1 MALVPHGRMGHG
13 PLVAIAVVLAY
24 GEGTEMKISTLQL
37 GIMAFCSAFV
47 TLAGLVCAAPFA
59 SAQTSGTA
67 RATVPIRSSQLAR
80 SSGSVTGSS
89 EPLLLVHGYT
99 DNCISAFSPETIN
112 SNTQSPPAGP
122 KGLAGAD
129 QALTSARFTNL
140 VAVGYY
146 TNETNQGS
154 NSESANGCLSTAAAP
169 GAKQTAAVTDAPDV
183 GSTPSGADSS
193 SDKCQSI
200 PHTHL
205 DGSTKVDDTGTINDP
220 IRHIACR
227 LAWYIYDFYTKN
239 GLSVRILAHS
249 MGGLVVRDAI
259 AESGHVSPFPPALL
273 MVDRVV
279 TVATPHGGLNDQ
291 YLANANLFA
300 PSTEVN
306 DMAVG
311 SAFMNLMDANQD
323 PQGAGGTFWGLIG
336 GSQSCNSAIPNAAVN
351 SMPLLVQQI
360 HPSCEETSSASGG
373 LLYTGYTSG
382 DGIVQASSQLGMKAD
397 VKVLY
402 GMVDHVDSQGML
414 TSDTADAATQYGHE
428 WHSGGSWWIISA
440 YIQGPFYLNDNGT
453 TLTKAWVCSA
463 ACASTASSNPLG
475 DMNLGNN
482 TAIAVSP
489 ALGEMAQ
496 LLSTPGFTVG
506 HAKLAGNDYPYDGLG
521 QFEHQ
526 SLNDPWHEYDGQCD
540 SFAAWKVYEN
550 LGGTARANPAMI
562 PDASFSPTD
571 KGISPVVGYAGAG
584 APASNWGDAKDW
596 GAKAA
601 SLGYTV
607 DDNPSPGSIAWW
619 SDNGTGMSVGHV
631 GYVTDVYPDGS
642 VTIESYNLRVNGEYS
657 VIHMNQNGVDDT
669 SFNLPAFHVVWPTG
683 FIHIGDSA
691 ANIVQPP
698 QPAPSQGWGYPHNTY
713 GPGSGGSF
721 TLAGS
726 AYPNTV
732 HGWYTD
738 TGHGDIGDE
747 QWTNTHPGAADSTA
761 TWSPSLAADAC
772 YEIDT
777 FVPDNWS
784 NNAAALYQVTDLYF
798 GISLV
803 PVDENKTT
811 NDWVSLGVFKAHDDG
826 TLPVTLVDQGAG
838 GGQVAADAMRFI
850 QQANCDGVV
859 RTSATAAYGNGMAL
873 SGSPYPGTLDGWYS
887 ASGHGQLG
895 DEYYTYTNGMTSSSS
910 ASWTAWVVPSACY
923 EVLAYVPDEYSNDY
937 QAIYT
942 VTSASGGTPTVTIDE
957 NAYTNNFAS
966 LGVYRATSG
975 GYLDVALTDQSLK
988 NGDAYVA
995 ADTMS
1000 FVNIACP
1007 STVEGATY
1015 PALTEGPGSPLSQ
1028 FSLGSDWY
1036 NRFGHGDLGYEKW
1049 TNTNGS
1055 TAVSTA
1061 TWTFTGLPANTTY
1074 YACAYIPDNYA
1085 NNTAAHYQGFVGTST
1100 SPYFFTYIN
1109 QAATTG
1115 WMILGLLYTDTTGKL
1130 TVTLDDTGSPAGSY
1144 TAADAIRLQTT
1155 YPC

>member
-1 MALVPHGRMGHG
+1 
-13 PLVAIAVVLAY
+13 
-24 GEGTEMKISTLQL
+24 
-37 GIMAFCSAFV
+37 MAFCAAFL
-47 TLAGLVCAAPFA
+47 TLASLVWAGP
-59 SAQTSGTA
+59 SALAGTSGTA
-67 RATVPIRSSQLAR
+67 RATGPAAGARPTARAHLAA
-80 SSGSVTGSS
+80 TGSS
-89 EPLLLVHGYT
+89 EPLLLIHGYT
-99 DNCISAFSPETIN
+99 DNCIAAFSPENIT

-129 QALTSARFTNL
+129 QVLGAAGFTNL

-154 NSESANGCLSTAAAP
+154 NSESSNGC
-169 GAKQTAAVTDAPDV
+169 QAAVTDAADV
-183 GSTPSGADSS
+183 GSTPSGGDSS
-193 SDKCQSI
+193 SDKCLSI
-200 PHTHL
+200 PHTHVN
-205 DGSTKVDDTGTINDP
+205 GSTTVDDTGTKDDP

-227 LAWYIYDFYTKN
+227 LAWYIYDTYTKN
-239 GLSVRILAHS
+239 GQSVRILAHS

-259 AESGHVSPFPPALL
+259 AESGRTSPFPPALL
-273 MVDRVV
+273 KVDRVV
-279 TVATPHGGLNDQ
+279 TVATPHGGLDGQ
-291 YLANANLFA
+291 YLANAQTFNG
-300 PSTEVN
+300 STEVN

-311 SAFMNLMDANQD
+311 SAFMNLMNANQD

-336 GSQSCNSAIPNAAVN
+336 GSQSCNSAISNSAFY
-351 SMPLLVQQI
+351 SMPYLVQQT
-360 HPSCEETSSASGG
+360 HPSCEELTQSNGIPA
-373 LLYTGYTSG
+373 YTGYTSG
-382 DGIVQASSQLGMKAD
+382 DGIIQASSQLGMKAD

-402 GMVDHVDSQGML
+402 GMVDHVDSNANL
-414 TSDTADAATQYGHE
+414 TSVTADAATQYGHE
-428 WHSGGSWWIISA
+428 WGSGFTWWLGISA
-440 YIQGPFYLNDNGT
+440 YVQGPFYLNDNGT
-453 TLTKAWVCSA
+453 ALTRAWVCSTG
-463 ACASTASSNPLG
+463 CTSTPSSNPLG
-475 DMNLGNN
+475 DMHLGNG

-489 ALGEMAQ
+489 ALSEMAQ
-496 LLSTPGFTVG
+496 LLSTPSFTVG
-506 HAKLAGNDYPYDGLG
+506 HAKLAGNDYPFDGLG

-526 SLNDPWHEYDGQCD
+526 NLTDPWHEYDGQCD

-562 PDASFSPTD
+562 PEAGFSPAD
-571 KGISPVVGYAGAG
+571 KAISPVVGYAGAG
-584 APASNWGDAKDW
+584 APANNWGDAKDW

-607 DDNPSPGSIAWW
+607 DNHPSPGSIAWW
-619 SDNGTGMSVGHV
+619 SNSGTGMSLGHV

-657 VIHMNQNGVDDT
+657 VIHMNQNGMDDT
-669 SFNLPAFHVVWPTG
+669 SFGLPVFHVVWPTG
-683 FIHIGDSA
+683 FIHLGDSA

-698 QPAPSQGWGYPHNTY
+698 QPAPSPGFGYPHNTF
-713 GPGSGGSF
+713 GPGSGGNF

-726 AYPNTV
+726 AYPGTV

-738 TGHGDIGDE
+738 SGHGDIGDE

-761 TWSPSLAADAC
+761 TWSPPLSANAC
-772 YEIDT
+772 YEIDA

-798 GISLV
+798 GTSLV

-811 NDWVSLGVFKAHDDG
+811 NDWVSLGVFKARGDG

-838 GGQVAADAMRFI
+838 GGQVAADGMRFI
-850 QQANCDGVV
+850 LQPNCNGVV
-859 RTSATAAYGNGMAL
+859 RTSLTAAYNDGMAL
-873 SGSPYPGTLDGWYS
+873 SGSPYPGTIDGWY
-887 ASGHGQLG
+887 ADSGHGQLG

-910 ASWTAWVVPSACY
+910 ANWSAWVVPNACY
-923 EVLAYVPDEYSNDY
+923 EILAYVPDQYSNDY

-942 VTSASGGTPTVTIDE
+942 VTSASGATPTVTIDE
-957 NAYTNNFAS
+957 NAYTNNFAG

-1000 FVNIACP
+1000 FVNIPCP
-1007 STVEGATY
+1007 SVVEGAAY
-1015 PALTEGPGSPLSQ
+1015 SALTEGPGSPLSQ

-1049 TNTNGS
+1049 TNTHGS
-1055 TAVSTA
+1055 TPVSTA
-1061 TWTFTGLPANTTY
+1061 TWTFTGLPSGTTY
-1074 YACAYIPDNYA
+1074 YACAFIPDNYA
-1085 NNTAAHYQGFVGTST
+1085 NNTAAHYQGFQGNSA
-1100 SPYFFTYIN
+1100 SPYFITYIN
-1109 QAATTG
+1109 QANTTG
-1115 WMILGLLYTDTTGKL
+1115 WTYLGLLATDTTGKL
-1130 TVTLDDTGSPAGSY
+1130 TVTLDDTGGPSGSY